1 MADLSKIVKGGQ
13 NKKNKGAKFKKKKA
27 KKIDGGLKVC
37 RKKLIL
43 VLLLFQWYIFYP
55 YRFFKFTFDVKLHF
69 SYFQS
74 LCWREKRESC
84 WIPAEE
90 KENHD

>member
-1 MADLSKIVKGGQ
+1 
-13 NKKNKGAKFKKKKA
+13 
-27 KKIDGGLKVC
+27 
-37 RKKLIL
+37 L
-43 VLLLFQWYIFYP
+43 VLLLFQWYIFCP

-90 KENHD
+90 KKNHD